1 MFELMSWNIGGPA
14 CFYQCFFFI
23 IILEK
28 LHTYGFRGEALNAI
42 CHVAD
47 VTVTTRTSEDEL
59 AMVYTINSDGNIV
72 TTKPSH
78 FGKGKKRVTGRFMWK
93 YISQCVKL
101 L

>member
-1 MFELMSWNIGGPA
+1 MFELMSWNIGGAA
-14 CFYQCFFFI
+14 CFYNFFFVA
-23 IILEK
+23 ILEK

-78 FGKGKKRVTGRFMWK
+78 FGKGKNGVTGRFMWK

>member
-1 MFELMSWNIGGPA
+1 MLNF
-14 CFYQCFFFI
+14 

-28 LHTYGFRGEALNAI
+28 LHSYGFRGEALNAI

-59 AMVYTINSDGNIV
+59 AMVYTINNDGNIV

-78 FGKGKKRVTGRFMWK
+78 FGKGEKSLTRRFIWK
-93 YISQCVKL
+93 HISRCVKL

>member
-1 MFELMSWNIGGPA
+1 MFN
-14 CFYQCFFFI
+14 F

-28 LHTYGFRGEALNAI
+28 LHSYGFRGEALNAI

-78 FGKGKKRVTGRFMWK
+78 FGKGENSLTGKFVWK
-93 YISQCVKL
+93 HISHCVKL
-101 L
+101 LECAFCVSVDRFGVASFE

>member
-1 MFELMSWNIGGPA
+1 MLLPMF
-14 CFYQCFFFI
+14 FFLFI

-28 LHTYGFRGEALNAI
+28 LHTFGFRGEALNAI

-78 FGKGKKRVTGRFMWK
+78 FGKGKKRVTGRFIWK
-93 YISQCVKL
+93 YISQYVKL

>member
-1 MFELMSWNIGGPA
+1 MLLPI
-14 CFYQCFFFI
+14 FFI
-23 IILEK
+23 IIILEE

-59 AMVYTINSDGNIV
+59 AMVYTINSNGNIV

-78 FGKGKKRVTGRFMWK
+78 FGKGKKSLTGRFIWK
-93 YISQCVKL
+93 YTSQCVKL